1 MDEDLFRDR
10 LSKALKAEV
19 PPDANRGSWIG
30 RRADELNITED
41 RLGAYLHNENVC
53 PGWILLKLFSH
64 FGAAFEAKVRGTTE
78 APPLDS
84 AKATAHLK
92 AALEALGVRDDATVI
107 AADFAQRTGLK

>member
-41 RLGAYLHNENVC
+41 RLSAYLHNENVC
-53 PGWILLKLFSH
+53 PGWILLKLFDK
-64 FGAAFEAKVRGTTE
+64 FGAIFEDKVRGTTKK
-78 APPLDS
+78 ALGDPLARIES
-84 AKATAHLK
+84 AVAELK
-92 AALEALGVRDDATVI
+92 ANAPVREVS
-107 AADFAQRTGLK
+107 